1 MSQPRNTF
9 FRQPTKLSVDQG
21 PINII
26 GFLTA
31 VTLKL
36 SLDSDSNFDDSLF
49 AVCGMVTLAATG
61 CALYN
66 IAKHTDTFSMA

>member
-1 MSQPRNTF
+1 MTQTRNAF
-9 FRQPTKLSVDQG
+9 FPQLTNPVDLYLRPAAFLMVYATMALDPLSHPD
-21 PINII
+21 
-26 GFLTA
+26 A
-31 VTLKL
+31 
-36 SLDSDSNFDDSLF
+36 LF